1 MTVLHPQGKRG
12 LYLKRTMEVLTCG
25 EGLQTPHFFGRRT
38 PQTQIYQNKN
48 GPWEPPLPPGVP
60 LPGTVPRVEA
70 SPARAGQP
78 VTPLTQER
86 LSISNFCD
94 SELEFIIQ
102 GSTLKITAR
111 KALQHLSQMITVG
124 CNLD

>member
-1 MTVLHPQGKRG
+1 MGRGCNPHISLGDAHPRHEAIKINTAHGS
-12 LYLKRTMEVLTCG
+12 LPSPLES
-25 EGLQTPHFFGRRT
+25 HFC
-38 PQTQIYQNKN
+38 
-48 GPWEPPLPPGVP
+48 
-60 LPGTVPRVEA
+60 GTVTLVED

-78 VTPLTQER
+78 VTPLTQEL

-111 KALQHLSQMITVG
+111 KALPHLSQMITVG